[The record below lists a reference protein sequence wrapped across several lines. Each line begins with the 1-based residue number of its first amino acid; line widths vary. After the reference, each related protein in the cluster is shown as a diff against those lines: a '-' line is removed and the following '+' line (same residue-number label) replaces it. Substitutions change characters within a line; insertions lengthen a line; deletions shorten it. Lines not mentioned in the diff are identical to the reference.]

1 MAIDSVTPRT
11 RRAIIMA
18 GLGGVAAT
26 VAGALGRPAQALAA
40 DGDPVL
46 IGAANSASSATSI
59 SVASATAHGLTVSI
73 ASNGGTGRAFTAAAS
88 DATAVRATSRTSSAT
103 VHSENIGGPN
113 SGPAVFAKS
122 GDTSSESQPAVG
134 ATIHAHQT
142 DAIAG
147 RRAILAEAVGSGA
160 NGVEAYA
167 GNTGVLGAGGV
178 QGVLGQSDAGSGVE
192 GTSSTGRG
200 VLGKSTSGIGI
211 RGESSQGTGI
221 RAIGAKG
228 RALLASTTST
238 SLPAIASQTTG
249 TKSAIQGFAGP
260 GTIPA
265 PSPETGVQGRA
276 DKSENSVGVLGESSL
291 GTGVVGASDTGYG
304 VFGVGYYGV
313 YAFGQ
318 VGVVGDVDSGTGIQ
332 GWTGQALAPNPPP
345 NVGVWAGGESGRT
358 ALEVS
363 GVTKFSRS
371 GKTTFSA
378 GQSSKKITVPGGI
391 TAGSFAFADL
401 QQDRPGV
408 LVRAVVPNTA
418 DSSITIVLNATVA
431 STTAVG
437 WMVVG

>member
-1 MAIDSVTPRT
+1 MAIDSATPRT
-11 RRAIIMA
+11 RRAIILA

-26 VAGALGRPAQALAA
+26 VAGALSRPAKAFAAEPGDPFLLGTLNQIESSTTRLAA
-40 DGDPVL
+40 TALGTSDLLQLDVAGDG
-46 IGAANSASSATSI
+46 GAALSI
-59 SVASATAHGLTVSI
+59 S
-73 ASNGGTGRAFTAAAS
+73 N
-88 DATAVRATSRTSSAT
+88 
-103 VHSENIGGPN
+103 ENN
-113 SGPAVFAKS
+113 
-122 GDTSSESQPAVG
+122 
-134 ATIHAHQT
+134 
-142 DAIAG
+142 
-147 RRAILAEAVGSGA
+147 RAILATSMNSSAIGAGSVDAPAIWASNNSLGQATFKANNAMNGTAVLGWIGSEPPAEA
-160 NGVEAYA
+160 
-167 GNTGVLGAGGV
+167 NTGVVGISNTDATARGV
-178 QGVLGQSDAGSGVE
+178 VGKSDAGSGVE
-192 GTSSTGRG
+192 GLSTTGRG
-200 VLGKSTSGIGI
+200 LLGKSTSGIGI

-249 TKSAIQGFAGP
+249 TKSAIQGFAGA
-260 GTIPA
+260 GAIPA

-363 GVTKFSRS
+363 GVAKFSRS

-378 GQSSKKITVPGGI
+378 GQASKKITVPGGI

-418 DSSITIVLNATVA
+418 DSSITIILNATVS